1 MKKKGILI
9 VISGFAGT
17 GKGTLMKMLVERYDN
32 YKLSVSA
39 TTRNP
44 RPGEIDGTHYFFKTR
59 EEFEEMIANDDLLE
73 YAEYV
78 GNYYGTPRSFVEKQ
92 LSEGKDVILE
102 IEYMGAFKVKEK
114 YPEAVLVFLC
124 PPSVEE
130 VYKRLKGRNTETE
143 EVILKRI
150 ARGKEEADI
159 IDKYDYLVINDDLE
173 ECALDLHNTIQSARN
188 ASFLRGDFINEL
200 KQEFDV
206 FLKNN

>member
-1 MKKKGILI
+1 MKKGILLI
-9 VISGFAGT
+9 VSGLSGA
-17 GKGTLMKMLVERYDN
+17 GKGTICNRLMEKYPQ
-32 YKLSVSA
+32 YALSISA
-39 TTRNP
+39 TSRKP
-44 RPGEIDGTHYFFKTR
+44 RVGETDGKEYFFISK
-59 EEFEEMIANDDLLE
+59 EEFEARLE
-73 YAEYV
+73 KGLFLEHAQYV

-92 LSEGKDVILE
+92 LGEGKDVILE